1 MAENKMASSQQAS
14 DDTEFSTIPSDFP
27 RSAHL
32 GALPGSQPKFLVI
45 NYKDRFYQPGSTP
58 PEMYERWELCESLA
72 VQLANKSVES
82 KAGKRA
88 HMSEVEI
95 LAQYL
100 PRLIAQQWT
109 SEAEA
114 RWIIRRVAQML
125 TWPAPSAAQEV
136 VTDAPPSW

>member
-1 MAENKMASSQQAS
+1 MAENKVVPSQKAS
-14 DDTEFSTIPSDFP
+14 DDTEFSSIPSDFP
-27 RSAHL
+27 RPARL
-32 GALPGSQPKFLVI
+32 GAVPGSQPKFLVI
-45 NYKDRFYQPGSTP
+45 NYKDRFYQPGATP
-58 PEMYERWELCESLA
+58 PEVYERWELCENLA

-82 KAGKRA
+82 KAGKRM

-125 TWPAPSAAQEV
+125 AWPAPSTAQEV
-136 VTDAPPSW
+136 PTDAPPSW

>member
-1 MAENKMASSQQAS
+1 MAENKVAPPQQTS
-14 DDTEFSTIPSDFP
+14 DEMESSTIPSDFP
-27 RSAHL
+27 RSARL
-32 GALPGSQPKFLVI
+32 GAVPGSQPKFLAV
-45 NYKDRFYQPGSTP
+45 NYRGQFYQPGATP
-58 PEMYERWELCESLA
+58 PEVYERWELCENLA

-136 VTDAPPSW
+136 GTDAPPSW